1 MTGGGEFMIDYMR
14 MVAESLLRAI
24 HGNLL
29 SIIRHGNVDTDSLV
43 CNPGKAYTGSSF
55 VTCKVYTFCYGFQ
68 AYDETVLQVPEANP
82 KLTVDGSEPISSAG
96 PFALRSPSTSSSPSS
111 RAMPHWRSIPWPI
124 SMAWRVRFCTWKMR
138 QTSGR
143 LCPISTN

>member
-1 MTGGGEFMIDYMR
+1 MIDYMR

-68 AYDETVLQVPEANP
+68 AYDEAVLQVPEANP
-82 KLTVDGSEPISSAG
+82 KLTVDGSEPISD
-96 PFALRSPSTSSSPSS
+96 
-111 RAMPHWRSIPWPI
+111 
-124 SMAWRVRFCTWKMR
+124 VREIM
-138 QTSGR
+138 SY
-143 LCPISTN
+143 LD